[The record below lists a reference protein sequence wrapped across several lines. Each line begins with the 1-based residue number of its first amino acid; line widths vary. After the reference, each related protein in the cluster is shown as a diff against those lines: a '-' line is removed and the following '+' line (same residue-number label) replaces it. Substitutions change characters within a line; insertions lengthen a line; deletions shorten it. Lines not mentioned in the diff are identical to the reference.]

1 MRIYFTKN
9 AYKNFQQICFYI
21 KEEFGINSIDKFKL
35 KVQHSLELLA
45 QHPKLGTLELESNN
59 LYGLVIHKNE
69 KIFYRIRNN
78 KIAILSL
85 FRCSTKSK
93 K

>member
-59 LYGLVIHKNE
+59 LYGLVIHKMKN
-69 KIFYRIRNN
+69 
-78 KIAILSL
+78 IL
-85 FRCSTKSK
+85 
-93 K
+93 

>member
-59 LYGLVIHKNE
+59 LYGLVIHKMK

-78 KIAILSL
+78 KIAIFSL